1 MLNFGLNFLEA
12 SISLMKPVNNI
23 YILLTCMAIAL
34 CFASCKSS
42 KKVVTDDIYIP
53 SEDVKKDKSSCWWA
67 NYGIVLKEGEYN
79 EALYREI
86 GEWMGVKYKYG
97 GNTKDGTDCS
107 GLVTQLYLAVYD
119 RKLQRNSARIFEKD
133 CKEIKKNQLKEGD
146 LVFFSSSNKK
156 SRINHVGL
164 YLIEGKFVHAGSK
177 GVVIDSL
184 SAPYYN
190 KHHVASGRVK

>member
-1 MLNFGLNFLEA
+1 
-12 SISLMKPVNNI
+12 MKPRNNI
-23 YILLTCMAIAL
+23 FVLLTCMVIAL

-42 KKVVTDDIYIP
+42 KKVVTDDIYAP
-53 SEDVKKDKSSCWWA
+53 SEEVKKDKSSCWWT
-67 NYGIVLKEGEYN
+67 NYGIDLKEGEYN

-119 RKLQRNSARIFEKD
+119 RKLQRNSSRMFEKD